1 MMRLGVPIKY
11 SIKRSIADI
20 KYPVM
25 TSHYDRIPLS
35 IFQCQLISYPKRIVI
50 FYQNGIILLPLDPQ
64 LISTWPPAALR
75 DLLASILLQEFC
87 WTAGG
92 EAAEVWPPF
101 KESERYHFSTFLEMR
116 EFSYIAFDHV
126 LFESMHIGDSQR
138 FAEIPRVEN
147 PRDCQRSP
155 KIGRDSQRFP
165 ETHRDP
171 QRKGR
176 NPKKMCVYIYT
187 YNYTYIALW
196 GGVSKKCKYVFLG
209 GSPEP
214 PS

>member
-1 MMRLGVPIKY
+1 MGTTSTLCKQWNKDFHAADFLTGYDLILYPQLPISIIGIRDAIMMRLGVSIKY

-147 PRDCQRSP
+147 PHQRLPEVP
-155 KIGRDSQRFP
+155 KD
-165 ETHRDP
+165 
-171 QRKGR
+171 
-176 NPKKMCVYIYT
+176 
-187 YNYTYIALW
+187 W
-196 GGVSKKCKYVFLG
+196 
-209 GSPEP
+209 
-214 PS
+214 